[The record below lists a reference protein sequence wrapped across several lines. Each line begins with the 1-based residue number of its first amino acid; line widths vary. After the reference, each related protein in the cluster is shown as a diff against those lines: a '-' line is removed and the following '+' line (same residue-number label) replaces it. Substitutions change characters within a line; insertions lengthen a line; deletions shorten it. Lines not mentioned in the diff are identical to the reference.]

1 MSNENHE
8 TSLINIENNLENIKN
23 NTKES
28 FKKVKNCKNENDH
41 QLLINKL

>member
-41 QLLINKL
+41 LLLINKL